1 MKRRRANTSA
11 KCKWSCIH
19 DSMSILWSFV
29 CAELDAVCLFIC
41 DVIRLLE
48 HFVVCV
54 WPCALLRRVC
64 LGFLLLC
71 AEAKVCACLFVRL
84 CGCVSEFTCC
94 GMLVIDRSCHA
105 VIWEFREKLKHLFC
119 QKLCTSH
126 THTMKWNKH
135 CNIIFKSDF
144 QPSLTVSIK
153 HVWSLMFDTNT
164 LSSCS
169 PLTLRLM
176 VSLSPQGTN
185 YPLQHTPKQLKDFH
199 LLPMAPPF
207 LALLLC
213 VSVYLYFM
221 SHTM

>member
-1 MKRRRANTSA
+1 MVMHSWQHVHLMKLCMCWAGCRVFVYMWCYQTFRTLCCLCVTVCSPQTRMLRIFALVCGS
-11 KCKWSCIH
+11 KGLCV
-19 DSMSILWSFV
+19 LV
-29 CAELDAVCLFIC
+29 CAFYAVVF
-41 DVIRLLE
+41 
-48 HFVVCV
+48 
-54 WPCALLRRVC
+54 
-64 LGFLLLC
+64 
-71 AEAKVCACLFVRL
+71 
-84 CGCVSEFTCC
+84 SEFTCC